1 VPLIGFQLTSPI
13 LTGTSPHFTATA
25 LSYCNAIVV
34 FIVKIIIKS
43 QEYLSQLTILQK
55 SKSAESV
62 KMLFYLI
69 KKVPQTIATS
79 YFREYFPITL
89 GMKAGRHF
97 CKLRKLDVAR

>member
-13 LTGTSPHFTATA
+13 LTGTSPRFTVAP
-25 LSYCNAIVV
+25 LSYCNAIAV

-43 QEYLSQLTILQK
+43 QEYLNQLTILQK

-69 KKVPQTIATS
+69 KKVPQAIEMGC
-79 YFREYFPITL
+79 FREHFPITL
-89 GMKAGRHF
+89 GALAVRLFLH
-97 CKLRKLDVAR
+97 DEET